1 MRALKTAIYSQAF
14 LANLSPRSALYED
27 NGPGIKVGLQL
38 LLISL
43 FLYLWPGFSLLGW
56 GMGGHQPKIRSFPTH
71 VEESSQT
78 KFFLPPHQKW
88 ISPLNKNFQVIT
100 E

>member
-43 FLYLWPGFSLLGW
+43 FLYL
-56 GMGGHQPKIRSFPTH
+56 
-71 VEESSQT
+71 
-78 KFFLPPHQKW
+78 
-88 ISPLNKNFQVIT
+88 
-100 E
+100 